1 MKVLAAIKKSRA
13 ARFEKLRIQ
22 VLGNDLAGDEVS
34 GVARHVVGGPVNAVH
49 AGLLSK
55 RNGEMMGSVVK

>member
-13 ARFEKLRIQ
+13 ARLGKRRIQ
-22 VLGNDLAGDEVS
+22 ALGNELAGDEVF
-34 GVARHVVGGPVNAVH
+34 GGARHVVGGPVNAVH

-55 RNGEMMGSVVK
+55 GMGK